1 MSREEN
7 RFWREV
13 RIARGI
19 RIFSLKMSKGLA
31 NDDDNRW
38 IQYKAHQYA
47 DTRTSCSCW
56 MCGNPRRYS
65 KGKEALT
72 RAEIVSDINYRE
84 MREEES

>member
-7 RFWREV
+7 RFWRDV
-13 RIARGI
+13 RIARGV
-19 RIFSLKMSKGLA
+19 RIFSLKKSKRLA

-38 IQYKAHQYA
+38 VQYKAHQYA

-72 RAEIVSDINYRE
+72 RAEREADINYRE

>member
-7 RFWREV
+7 RFWRDV
-13 RIARGI
+13 RIARGV
-19 RIFSLKMSKGLA
+19 RIFSLKKSKRLA
-31 NDDDNRW
+31 NDDDNQW
-38 IQYKAHQYA
+38 VQYKAHQYA

-72 RAEIVSDINYRE
+72 RAEIVADISYRE